1 MKLADETREVFE
13 ELEGMYAKLFT
24 GMGLDSGFIGNL
36 DDDNVL
42 MLRDCMRLLDRT
54 KNYSIEM
61 AAKLDKI
68 DSIDEKLDKLLEM
81 QDKA

>member
-42 MLRDCMRLLDRT
+42 MFRDCMRLLDRT

>member
-1 MKLADETREVFE
+1 MKLADETRELFE
-13 ELEGMYAKLFT
+13 ELEGMCAKLFT

-61 AAKLDKI
+61 AAKLDK
-68 DSIDEKLDKLLEM
+68 LLEM

>member
-1 MKLADETREVFE
+1 MKLANETRELFE
-13 ELEGMYAKLFT
+13 ELEGMCAKLFT
-24 GMGLDSGFIGNL
+24 GMGLDFGFIGDL

-81 QDKA
+81 RDKA